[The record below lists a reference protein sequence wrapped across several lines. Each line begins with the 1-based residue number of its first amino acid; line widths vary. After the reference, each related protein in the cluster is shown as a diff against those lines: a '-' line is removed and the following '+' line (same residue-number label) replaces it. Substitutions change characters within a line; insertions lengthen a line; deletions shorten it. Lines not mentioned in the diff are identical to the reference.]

1 MQLTQPQIQHLYLR
15 TGFGESPG
23 YIAERVGKFREQLAE
38 ELFANSQELN
48 FIEIIPNPLGEN
60 NEGEVTNIKLLKMLV
75 RSQKELRSLGLHWIN
90 QMAYGKGQ
98 LRERMTFFW
107 HNHFATRL
115 PFGFIMQLQHN
126 TLRKHALGKFPDML
140 HAIAKDPAMMMF
152 LNTFENKKDAPNE
165 NFAREVMELFTL
177 GEGHYTEAAIKEAAR
192 CFTGWK
198 VNRKGEFE
206 IIAKEHDNGE
216 KDFFG
221 KKGNLNGEDIINII
235 LEQKQTAYFLCR
247 KIYKEFVNPKVN
259 EVHIKELAEPFFY
272 SGYDISMLIR
282 QMILS
287 PWFFD
292 TENIGV
298 KISSPVDLLARYTR
312 VFRIKF
318 EDEKLPAKI
327 MQLLGQELFVPPNV
341 AGWSGDKNWID
352 SSSLLL
358 RMRLPLVLFAQQPLN
373 AKSKTSFEDN
383 ATDSHLKKQ
392 RTGSIKVNYDLSALS
407 NYFLRYTGNE
417 KELIQ
422 ELKRYFLQ
430 QPTSVSNEA
439 ITLNADRTSSAN
451 FIKSCMTSIL
461 CLPEFQLI

>member
-1 MQLTQPQIQHLYLR
+1 L
-15 TGFGESPG
+15 
-23 YIAERVGKFREQLAE
+23 
-38 ELFANSQELN
+38 
-48 FIEIIPNPLGEN
+48 
-60 NEGEVTNIKLLKMLV
+60 
-75 RSQKELRSLGLHWIN
+75 LGLYWLN

-115 PFGFIMQLQHN
+115 PFGFMMQLQHN

-165 NFAREVMELFTL
+165 NFAREVMELFTM
-177 GEGHYTEAAIKEAAR
+177 GEGRYTETDIKEAAR

-206 IIAKEHDNGE
+206 IVGKEHDNAE
-216 KDFFG
+216 KNFLG
-221 KKGNLNGEDIINII
+221 KKGNLSGEDIINTI

-247 KIYKEFVNPKVN
+247 KIYKEFVNPQVN
-259 EVHIKELAEPFFY
+259 EEHIKELAEPFY
-272 SGYDISMLIR
+272 RSGYDISMLMR
-282 QMILS
+282 QIILS

-292 TENIGV
+292 TINIGV

-312 VFRIKF
+312 LFNIKYD
-318 EDEKLPAKI
+318 DEKLPVKV
-327 MQLLGQELFVPPNV
+327 MQLLGQQLFVPPNV

-358 RMRLPLVLFAQQPLN
+358 RMRLPLVLFARQPLN
-373 AKSKTSFEDN
+373 AKTKTLYEDN

-392 RTGSIKVNYDLSALS
+392 HTGNVNVTYDLTSIK
-407 NYFLRYTGNE
+407 NYFHRFTANE
-417 KELIQ
+417 KELIM
-422 ELKRYFLQ
+422 ELKKYFLQ
-430 QPTSVSNEA
+430 QPTAVSNEV
-439 ITLNADRTSSAN
+439 ITQNADRTSSAA
-451 FIKSCMTSIL
+451 FIKSCMTAIL
-461 CLPEFQLI
+461 SLPEFQLV